1 MKSAVVHSTVSR
13 RSWLMQIFLSILVAV
28 SILPALLQGG
38 EAARPIRITEQGL
51 AEAIR
56 VGDRGARL
64 SLRHPKASRSV
75 RDSSK
80 TVLVYGAYVP
90 STRNV
95 TIAGCT
101 PASLR
106 PFITVIPAGSYGGRP
121 MVHIEIDVLGHSA
134 SAGGRL
140 SGFDVSLSADGPVAD
155 GPSLQPPVGPDVVNA
170 TWDVASMIR
179 PLKQAEAAHGGT
191 DPAVWYHQAR
201 DFVRIET
208 SRDGIAKITAA
219 DVLPLGVF
227 GSLDSIGL
235 FWRGRQQPIYIDD
248 VDGSSTLTSAD
259 AIYFLG
265 RRPSGDTAFLDE
277 YDTTSIFYLTG
288 TLTGQPPQRLRRR
301 EAQSPGAD
309 SAVRWLDMHVRYE
322 LDTGYFHPGNGIDD
336 DHGKLFTPRAALEGF
351 YWSTLNARIRQA
363 GHYPV
368 SFIAAPGADVEV
380 LSDIVTTLES
390 KLYDP
395 DHAFDVVLPGADRS
409 RRIEVDGYGRHLVRD
424 TARSADFPPVTSDLF
439 VQATGFPDRLD
450 SASWVSLVLVDGVEV
465 LGKGASILQQGRL
478 AGRLDLAGNVD
489 LRLSN
494 LPDTTCLVIDSLSDE
509 IILAR
514 STQRSN
520 VIRAG
525 AWLYRYASRP
535 VDVQTG
541 RYHVSAAIGESFVSD
556 DSVTT
561 YAVIRRLRLPD
572 RLEIQRIRDAR
583 SLAQTIDRADRQE
596 PLIVVS
602 VTGET
607 DELVVQA
614 LQGRGVTIVPGA
626 YPRGWI
632 ASCIGSSGM
641 VSSVRHHVAEYEA
654 PNGSSGVASISM
666 PAGAHALFVG
676 SGEGIEQARVR
687 RATNAFL
694 SREDWSKGAD
704 VIAIVHR
711 DLLAEAQRWA
721 QYRQTQ
727 SNVRIRMVDVE
738 TIFEAYDAGRHTP
751 QAIRAFLKDAWQRSL
766 ERKPKYCV
774 LIGNASWDQRVAVK
788 ASNVD
793 ARRPDQIPSYGRPVS
808 DFWYGLLDDE
818 NDLITPEL
826 IVTRLPALTS
836 AELSVLVDKIITA
849 DTAAWTPNQ
858 RKFLYA
864 GGGKPE
870 ESFCDIFGRMLRDEF
885 GSGVD
890 FTAPPL
896 CIDTLVVCK
905 EFVEQPGR
913 VIRSL
918 INDGVSLIN
927 FFGHGG
933 TESFDIED
941 WTVGQLTNEGRYP
954 VLATFSCLT
963 GGYAS
968 PSTTCENAK
977 YLLEP
982 KKGVAAAIGTTG
994 LQYVSTADF
1003 LLYRIHEVLASSKR
1017 RAVGELTYEAKRS
1030 MALLNTTFGNN
1041 ATYQFCVL
1049 GDPFTRIRI
1058 DTAVEVSLPRQAVL
1072 LSTARAGNPIVETD
1086 SVLMVDAEIWSEG
1099 VGTRNSVDV
1108 RLLRT
1113 HEGVT
1118 DTLIETISDGLC
1130 RRSTVRFLVPIVGK
1144 AGRNEIVLTVDP
1156 DGRLLDRPE
1165 NNTVTLALDVAKPSL
1180 LILEPEARRVVNAD
1194 SLTVRIIDVLSTRTS
1209 TVNVNVA
1216 LCTSRDTSSW
1226 IARSSATD
1234 MRRVTGTA
1242 LCDWTMPGSTRPDTS
1257 RTYWIGAWSAPS
1269 SPEMAVSVQWQPVQF
1284 TRQRTDVTH
1293 HRLSGEELRSSAPQG
1308 AYDSL
1313 RQSIILPVRAVPLA
1327 VRSAGRPTSDP
1338 VREPYM
1344 SFRLRDSLLLE
1355 NSFRQGLNI
1364 MVFSVFD
1371 SLPRAV
1377 RRYDTSPSGSPI
1389 ESGHDGYARECIT
1402 FLRDSVRDEEIIAI
1416 AACDESFTRFQ
1427 RDGLL
1432 NEFKDLL
1439 KAFGSIR
1446 ADSLTASSSFAFIGS
1461 RSYRRLTAVERLAPA
1476 GSVVVATT
1484 DVPFTWDSLRVPVT
1498 TPFVRKW
1505 KGIQLPDIEEVSLRL
1520 ARRDGKGL
1528 VDTIAV
1534 SGRWQP
1540 EDGFQY
1546 DLLSVDMR
1554 ASSALPLP
1562 SFTQADL
1569 FFAQRP
1575 QVFARSIGSRSGAV
1589 LRGDTMVIEAEVINA
1604 RFDPDSVSVPMQIV
1618 VRDTSGNVLA
1628 TSRALL
1634 NVGPD
1639 ARASVRSALATE
1651 SVSREI
1657 ALELVVDEPPDQPMR
1672 YPVFTRA
1679 VGSGIVAE
1687 DSTAPTIELSAD
1699 GAPRAS
1705 GAAVSNYPR
1714 FDILLRD
1721 NSKLA
1726 VESPDNVIVFVNGIR
1741 VRPGS
1746 VEDWQFMGTQK
1757 LAEMLPGVPDA
1768 RALLSF
1774 RFPMETG
1781 ENLVIIRARDASG
1794 NPDTSEVSLFL
1805 PTSASIVDLNVF
1817 PNPSSSGMAGVSVD
1831 LAVPDG
1837 MSLLRVSAYDL
1848 HGRRISTSTLGVS
1861 TGSYRTTLGT
1871 GENTLETGMYTVVAE
1886 LFDEGGKILFT
1897 LTKKLVVTP

>member
-1 MKSAVVHSTVSR
+1 
-13 RSWLMQIFLSILVAV
+13 MQRFLSILVAV
-28 SILPALLQGG
+28 SLFPALLLGG
-38 EAARPIRITEQGL
+38 ESARQIRISEKGL
-51 AEAIR
+51 VEAIS
-56 VGDRGARL
+56 VGNTSARL
-64 SLRHPKASRSV
+64 SLRHPKASRSI

-95 TIAGCT
+95 TIVSCM
-101 PASLR
+101 PATLR
-106 PFITVIPAGSYGGRP
+106 PFVTVLPAGSYGGRP
-121 MVHIEIDVLGHSA
+121 MVHIEVDVLGHTA
-134 SAGGRL
+134 SLGGRL
-140 SGFDVSLSADGPVAD
+140 AGFELSIGADGQVAD

-170 TWDVASMIR
+170 TWDVAPMIR
-179 PLKQAEAAHGGT
+179 PLKQSEAAHGGI

-208 SRDGIAKITAA
+208 ARDGVARIIAA

-248 VDGSSTLTSAD
+248 VDGSSTFTPVD

-265 RRPSGDTAFLDE
+265 RRPSGDTAYLDE
-277 YDTTSIFYLTG
+277 HDTTSVFYLTG
-288 TLTGQPPQRLRRR
+288 TLAGQPPQRLRRR
-301 EAQSPGAD
+301 NAQGSGAD
-309 SAVRWLDMHVRYE
+309 STIRWLDMHVRYE

-336 DHGKLFTPRAALEGF
+336 DHGKLYTPRAALEGF
-351 YWSTLNARIRQA
+351 YWSTLNARIQQA

-368 SFIAAPGADVEV
+368 SFIAAPGAKVEV
-380 LSDIVTTLES
+380 VTDIVTTLES

-395 DHAFDVVLPGADRS
+395 DHAFDVILPGADRS
-409 RRIEVDGYGRHLVRD
+409 GRVEVDGYGRHLVRD
-424 TARSADFPPVTSDLF
+424 TVPSAAFPPVPAELY

-465 LGKGASILQQGRL
+465 SGKGASILQLGRL
-478 AGRLDLAGNVD
+478 SGRLDLPGNVD
-489 LRLSN
+489 LHLSN
-494 LPDTTCLVIDSLSDE
+494 LPDTTCLVIDSLSGE

-514 STQRSN
+514 SAQRTN
-520 VIRAG
+520 VVRAG
-525 AWLYRYASRP
+525 AWLYRDAGRP
-535 VDVQTG
+535 VDVQGG
-541 RYHVSAAIGESFVSD
+541 RYHVRAAIGESYVSD
-556 DSVTT
+556 DSVTS
-561 YAVIRRLRLPD
+561 YAVIRRLGLPD
-572 RLEIQRIRDAR
+572 RWDIQRVRDAG
-583 SLAQTIDRADRQE
+583 SVAQAIDRADRQE
-596 PLIVVS
+596 PLIVVN
-602 VTGET
+602 VTGQT
-607 DELVVQA
+607 DDLVAQA
-614 LQGRGVTIVPGA
+614 LRRRGLSVVPGE
-626 YPRGWI
+626 YPEGWI
-632 ASCIGSSGM
+632 ASCVGSSGT
-641 VSSVRHHVAEYEA
+641 VSSMRHHVAEYEA
-654 PNGSSGVASISM
+654 PNGSSGAARISM
-666 PAGAHALFVG
+666 PSGAHALFVG
-676 SGEGIEQARVR
+676 SGEGIERARVR

-711 DLLAEAQRWA
+711 DLLGEAQRWA
-721 QYRQTQ
+721 QHRQTT

-751 QAIRAFLKDAWQRSL
+751 QAIRAFLKDAWQRSI

-793 ARRPDQIPSYGRPVS
+793 ARRADQIPSYGRPVS

-818 NDLITPEL
+818 KDLITPEL
-826 IVTRLPALTS
+826 IVTRMPALTG

-849 DTAAWTPNQ
+849 DTSAWTPRQ
-858 RKFLYA
+858 RMFLYA

-913 VIRSL
+913 VIRSH
-918 INDGVSLIN
+918 INEGVALIN

-941 WTVGQLTNEGRYP
+941 WTVSQLANEGRYP

-977 YLLEP
+977 YLFEP

-1003 LLYRIHEVLASSKR
+1003 LLYRVHEVLAASKR

-1058 DTAVEVSLPRQAVL
+1058 DTAVEVSLPRQSVV
-1072 LSTARAGNPIVETD
+1072 LSTARASNPIVETD
-1086 SVLMVDAEIWSEG
+1086 SVLIVDAEIWSEG
-1099 VGTRNSVDV
+1099 LGTRGTVDV
-1108 RLLRT
+1108 RLLRS
-1113 HEGVT
+1113 HEGST
-1118 DTLIETISDGLC
+1118 DTLTTTLSDGLC
-1130 RRSTVRFLVPIVGK
+1130 RRSAVQFLVPIVGK
-1144 AGRNEIVLTVDP
+1144 AGRNEIVITVDP
-1156 DGRLLDRPE
+1156 DGKLLDRPE
-1165 NNTVTLALDVAKPSL
+1165 NNTVMLSLNIAKPSL

-1194 SLTVRIIDVLSTRTS
+1194 SFTVRIIDVLSTNTS
-1209 TVNVNVA
+1209 TVAVNVA
-1216 LCTSRDTSSW
+1216 ICTSRDTSSW
-1226 IARSSATD
+1226 IARSSAAD
-1234 MRRVTGTA
+1234 LRRIAGTA
-1242 LCDWTMPGSTRPDTS
+1242 LCDWTMPASTRPDTS
-1257 RTYWIGAWSAPS
+1257 RTYWIGAWPS
-1269 SPEMAVSVQWQPVQF
+1269 PLSPEAAVSVQWQPVQF
-1284 TRQRTDVTH
+1284 THQRTGVTH
-1293 HRLSGEELRSSAPQG
+1293 HRLSAEELRTSAPES

-1313 RQSIILPVRAVPLA
+1313 RQAIVLPVRAVPLA
-1327 VRSAGRPTSDP
+1327 VRSAGKPTSDP

-1377 RRYDTSPSGSPI
+1377 RRYDTSPFDSPI
-1389 ESGHDGYARECIT
+1389 ETGHDGYARECLA
-1402 FLRDSVRDEEIIAI
+1402 FLRDSVRDEEIVAI
-1416 AACDESFTRFQ
+1416 AACDESFSRFQ
-1427 RDGLL
+1427 RDGLFA
-1432 NEFKDLL
+1432 EFKTLL
-1439 KAFGSIR
+1439 KTFGSTR
-1446 ADSLTASSSFAFIGS
+1446 ADSLTVSTSFAFIGS
-1461 RSYRRLTAVERLAPA
+1461 RSYRRLTAVERIAPA
-1476 GSVVVATT
+1476 GSVVVATA
-1484 DVPFTWDSLRVPVT
+1484 DVPFTWDSLRVTVS
-1498 TPFVRKW
+1498 TPIARRW
-1505 KGIQLPDIEEVSLRL
+1505 QAIRCPDVGQVSLRL

-1528 VDTIAV
+1528 VDTISI
-1534 SGRWQP
+1534 SGQWQP
-1540 EDGFQY
+1540 EDSLEY
-1546 DLLSVDMR
+1546 DLLSIDLR
-1554 ASSALPLP
+1554 ASTASPLP
-1562 SFTQADL
+1562 MFTQADL
-1569 FFAQRP
+1569 FFEQRP
-1575 QVFARSIGSRSGAV
+1575 QVFATGIESLNAAV
-1589 LRGDTMVIEAEVINA
+1589 LRGDTMVIEAEVMNA
-1604 RFDPDSVSVPMQIV
+1604 RFGLDSVAVPVQIV
-1618 VRDTSGNVLA
+1618 VRDTSGNVVT
-1628 TSRALL
+1628 TSQALL
-1634 NVGPD
+1634 TVGPN
-1639 ARASVRSALATE
+1639 AHATVRSALATE
-1651 SVSREI
+1651 SVSRAI
-1657 ALELVVDEPPDQPMR
+1657 TLELLIDEQLVQPMR
-1672 YPVFTRA
+1672 YQIYNRA
-1679 VGSGIVAE
+1679 VGSGAVVE
-1687 DSTAPTIELSAD
+1687 DSTAPAIELSAD
-1699 GAPRAS
+1699 GAPRTS
-1705 GAAVSNYPR
+1705 GAAVSSYPR
-1714 FDILLRD
+1714 FDVLLRD

-1726 VESPDNVIVFVNGIR
+1726 VESPDNITVFVNGTR
-1741 VRPGS
+1741 VRPGL
-1746 VEDWQFMGTQK
+1746 VEDWQFMGTRQ
-1757 LAEMLPGVPDA
+1757 LADVMPGLTDA

-1774 RFPMETG
+1774 RFPMEVG

-1805 PTSASIVDLNVF
+1805 SASASIVDLNVF

-1831 LAVPDG
+1831 LAIPDG

-1848 HGRRISTSTLGVS
+1848 QGRRISTSTLGVS

-1886 LFDEGGKILFT
+1886 LIDEGGKTLST